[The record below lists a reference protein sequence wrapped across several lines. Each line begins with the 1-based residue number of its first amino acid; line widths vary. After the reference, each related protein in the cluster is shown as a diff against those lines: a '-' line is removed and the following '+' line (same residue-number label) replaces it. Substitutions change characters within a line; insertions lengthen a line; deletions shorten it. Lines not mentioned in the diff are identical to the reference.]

1 MNRDCDRVEKACF
14 WDCRKMAAQHV
25 FKMHVPVCA
34 WACAALAIARTHT
47 HIHTHTKAHRWQRNL
62 AEALICR
69 LDAGLS
75 SLLAAT
81 LCYRFFSTTL
91 RLITFTWRGQ
101 LTDNIVKTFLLLE
114 GLGKHYVGQ
123 YRRRAML
130 YARGHEQE
138 THTHTRIGMKR
149 QRNRS
154 TLFSSLSPRH
164 QQYEYCDSWD
174 AFMSK
179 VIRGGSKTVTHTH
192 TVRFQLQR
200 QQCIVWKMGEERML
214 MLGLP
219 KIKCKLH
226 KRSECQRLTDMS
238 KEYVRKSIS
247 GLLIPTFCINH
258 DAWLL

>member
-1 MNRDCDRVEKACF
+1 M
-14 WDCRKMAAQHV
+14 
-25 FKMHVPVCA
+25 
-34 WACAALAIARTHT
+34 
-47 HIHTHTKAHRWQRNL
+47 
-62 AEALICR
+62 
-69 LDAGLS
+69 
-75 SLLAAT
+75 
-81 LCYRFFSTTL
+81 
-91 RLITFTWRGQ
+91 
-101 LTDNIVKTFLLLE
+101 TDNIVKTFLLLE

-192 TVRFQLQR
+192 
-200 QQCIVWKMGEERML
+200 
-214 MLGLP
+214 
-219 KIKCKLH
+219 
-226 KRSECQRLTDMS
+226 SEISIAATAMYSVEDGRRTDA
-238 KEYVRKSIS
+238 
-247 GLLIPTFCINH
+247 
-258 DAWLL
+258 DAGIAQN